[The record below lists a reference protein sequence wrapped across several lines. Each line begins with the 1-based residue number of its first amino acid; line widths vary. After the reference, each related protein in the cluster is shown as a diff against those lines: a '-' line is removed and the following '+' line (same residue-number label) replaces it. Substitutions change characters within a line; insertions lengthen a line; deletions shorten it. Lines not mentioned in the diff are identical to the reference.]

1 MSQLKPGDLVFYRNG
16 GTDAIDHVG
25 IYLGDGQVMAA
36 ANPSDGVVIKSID
49 WTRKSTIYVARV

>member
-1 MSQLKPGDLVFYRNG
+1 MYGRV
-16 GTDAIDHVG
+16 DAIKHVG

-36 ANPSDGVVIKSID
+36 ANPNDGVVIKSID